1 MGKAVLGGPE
11 STGVG
16 SFSFGAFGEH
26 ASTPTAQHDST
37 INVTVLVDQEG
48 ALDIAG
54 CFSYAKHS
62 TRSGFNLV
70 RIAAAGNPEPRST
83 KNLVSFRRSP
93 GVMGRRLRVARRVRA
108 HQALDTPRSPSG

>member
-1 MGKAVLGGPE
+1 MGKAALGGPE

-16 SFSFGAFGEH
+16 SFSFGAFGAH

-48 ALDIAG
+48 ALDIAA

-62 TRSGFNLV
+62 TRSGFTLV
-70 RIAAAGNPEPRST
+70 RIAAAGNPRTTLDKKPCQLSSLAWGDGAEASGW
-83 KNLVSFRRSP
+83 SEGARSP
-93 GVMGRRLRVARRVRA
+93 G
-108 HQALDTPRSPSG
+108 T